1 MTLCGWINLY
11 KPVGY
16 SSFDLVKQVRRL
28 FPRGTKVGHGG
39 TLDPLA
45 QGVLPIAVGEA
56 TKTVAYLMD
65 DVKGYQF
72 EVTWG
77 EERET
82 DDLEGKVVHTS
93 AERPSIERINQSLPH
108 FTGPIQQVPPLYS
121 AKKIAGKRAC
131 DRIRQG
137 EQDITLAATAVEIY
151 RLQLIAHQDDKAV
164 FKVDCSKGTYVRSLA
179 RDLGRQLGC
188 YGFASKITRTKV
200 GQMTLDTAVTIE
212 KLAVCEKNVIVTKI
226 MRPLQ
231 AVLADIPAVL
241 VTLDQEA
248 RLRQGQAVV
257 LDPGFLVQHEAIHKQ
272 SYVLCYNAEQNPI
285 AMGCIDGGVIQPK
298 RIFNV

>member
-28 FPRGTKVGHGG
+28 FPRGTKIGHGG

-56 TKTVAYLMD
+56 TKSTSYLMD

-72 EVTWG
+72 EITWG

-82 DDLEGKVVHTS
+82 DDLEGKVVYTS
-93 AERPSIERINQSLPH
+93 VQRPSVQDIKNALSTFI
-108 FTGPIQQVPPLYS
+108 GKIQQVPPLYS

-131 DRIRQG
+131 DRARQG
-137 EQDITLAATAVEIY
+137 EQDIVLAAAAIEVFLLQVISHQESKTVLYVE
-151 RLQLIAHQDDKAV
+151 
-164 FKVDCSKGTYVRSLA
+164 CSKGTYIRSLA
-179 RDLGRQLGC
+179 RDLGRLLGC
-188 YGFASKITRTKV
+188 YGFASSIIRTKV
-200 GQMTLDTAVTIE
+200 GQMTLEAAVSIE
-212 KLAVCEKNVIVTKI
+212 KLAVCEKNVIVTEI

-241 VTLDQEA
+241 VTLDQEEQ
-248 RLRQGQAVV
+248 LRKGQAVV
-257 LDPGFLVQHEAIHKQ
+257 LGPGFLVQDEGGCKQ
-272 SYVLCYNAEQNPI
+272 SYVLCLNAEQNPI
-285 AMGCIDGGVIQPK
+285 AMGCVNGGIVQPK